1 MEVISLIGIVIA
13 LVFINYSMYR
23 GLGLPLA
30 CVIGTMVIWLSGG
43 TGFQAGWA
51 DCMNATAPTL
61 GRMLPIFM
69 FGAILGFLYT
79 NSGAATSLGLAC
91 FRPFK
96 NVKNHDIKMLGT
108 IFMFFVLR
116 FILALSGIDNM
127 ALIVTVVALATVLF
141 QDLDL
146 PRKYCNAFLM
156 VAGTIPTFMP
166 GAPTMLN
173 VILPM
178 FLPGFTAT
186 SCFVP
191 RMLFLLIFIVVA
203 TIWLYALC
211 KKDKKN
217 GAHFVPAHGM
227 NTGDVNDPNVKRPFW
242 VLTLIPLLLVYILC
256 TVVGWE
262 AWLGLFCGC
271 IAASILFIPYIK
283 APEGTKKFGWLVGQ
297 FNRSA
302 VQIPLYYTMSYF
314 PAYAMLAA
322 PGWTLL
328 TAWMS
333 SLANSLPLA
342 LGFGI
347 VSTVLVPVGSSAL
360 VINAEIANTIF
371 VPAGLAAGTAG
382 TLLIVANT
390 VFDSLPNSPGMI
402 MQAELTETSMR
413 ECYPSI
419 FKTTVLLTGGI
430 MVLATVLAMI
440 GIL

>member
-30 CVIGTMVIWLSGG
+30 CIIGTMVIWLTGG
-43 TGFQAGWA
+43 TDFQAAWTA
-51 DCMNATAPTL
+51 CMDQTAPTL

-96 NVKNHDIKMLGT
+96 NAKNPNVKMMGT

-127 ALIVTVVALATVLF
+127 ALIVTTVALVTVLF
-141 QDLDL
+141 QDLDM

-178 FLPGFTAT
+178 FLPGFTAN

-191 RMLFLLIFIVVA
+191 RMLFLIIFIVVA
-203 TIWLYALC
+203 TLWLYVLC
-211 KKDKKN
+211 KREKDA
-217 GAHFVPAHGM
+217 GAHFVPAKGM

-242 VLTLIPLLLVYILC
+242 VLTLIPLLLVYVLC
-256 TVVGWE
+256 SFVGVE

-271 IAASILFIPYIK
+271 IVAGILFIPYIK
-283 APEGTKKFGWLVGQ
+283 APEGSKKFGYLVEE

-302 VQIPLYYTMSYF
+302 IQIPLYYCMSYF
-314 PAYAMLAA
+314 PAYAMLSA

-328 TAWMS
+328 TSWMT
-333 SLANSLPLA
+333 SLAGSLPLA

-402 MQAELTETSMR
+402 MQAELTETPMR

-419 FKTTVLLTGGI
+419 FKTTVILTGGI
-430 MVLATVLAMI
+430 MILAVVMAMI
-440 GIL
+440 GIF

>member
-1 MEVISLIGIVIA
+1 MEIISLIGIIVA

-30 CVIGTMVIWLSGG
+30 CIIGTMMIWITGG
-43 TGFQAGWA
+43 TDFQAGWTA
-51 DCMNATAPTL
+51 CMDQTAPLL

-79 NSGAATSLGLAC
+79 SSGAAASLGLAC

-96 NVKNHDIKMLGT
+96 NVKNPNVKMIGT

-116 FILALSGIDNM
+116 FIISLSGIDNM
-127 ALIVTVVALATVLF
+127 ALIVTMVALVTVLF
-141 QDLDL
+141 QDLDM
-146 PRKYCNAFLM
+146 PRKYCNCFLM
-156 VAGTIPTFMP
+156 VSGTIPTFMP

-178 FLPGFTAT
+178 FLPGFTPN

-191 RMLFLLIFIVVA
+191 RMLFLIIFIVVS
-203 TIWLYALC
+203 TLWLFVMI
-211 KKDKKN
+211 KKEKDA
-217 GAHFVPAHGM
+217 GEHFVPAKGM
-227 NTGDVNDPNVKRPFW
+227 NTGDLNDPNVKRPFW
-242 VLTLIPLLLVYILC
+242 VITLIPLALVYILC
-256 TVVGWE
+256 SFVGLE
-262 AWLGLFCGC
+262 AWLALFIGC
-271 IAASILFIPYIK
+271 IVAGVLFIPYIK
-283 APEGTKKFGWLVGQ
+283 APEGTKKFGWLVEQ
-297 FNRSA
+297 FNFSA

-328 TAWMS
+328 TSWMN
-333 SLANSLPLA
+333 SLAGALPLA

-360 VINAEIANTIF
+360 VINAEIANSIF

-390 VFDSLPNSPGMI
+390 VFDTLPNSPGMI
-402 MQAELTETSMR
+402 MQADLTETPLKV
-413 ECYPSI
+413 CYPSI
-419 FKTTVLLTGGI
+419 FKTTVVLTMGI
-430 MVLATVLAMI
+430 MILAVVMAMV
-440 GIL
+440 GLL